1 MVYRETLVR
10 TVATVGLA
18 VMLLPWPI
26 QQTIPTTLRM
36 RPVVPEVMAGMAA
49 MELFQ
54 VLSQA
59 MVATEVLEGMRLRPQ
74 AVR

>member
-1 MVYRETLVR
+1 MVHRETL
-10 TVATVGLA
+10 VATVGLA

-26 QQTIPTTLRM
+26 QWAIPTTPRM

-54 VLSQA
+54 VLTEA
-59 MVATEVLEGMRLRPQ
+59 RVATEVLEGMRLRPQ
-74 AVR
+74 AVT